1 MITFVVITIRVI
13 RMESKRQL
21 QVAELI
27 KRNFGTVLQEKGMY
41 IFGEAFVTITAVKLT
56 PDLSMAK
63 LYFSIFNTEDKNEVI
78 LLMRKNMHTLK
89 QALVT
94 RIRKHVRRIPYL
106 AFFEDET
113 LDEMYKLNKLFD
125 RLNKREE
132 E

>member
-1 MITFVVITIRVI
+1 MITFVLHNIRVI

-27 KRNFGTVLQEKGMY
+27 KRNFGTVLQEEGIY

-78 LLMRKNMHTLK
+78 LLMRKNMLK
-89 QALVT
+89 RALVI
-94 RIRKHVRRIPYL
+94 RIRKHVRRIPDL

-125 RLNKREE
+125 KLNKGEE

>member
-1 MITFVVITIRVI
+1 MITFIVITTRVI

-27 KRNFGTVLQEKGMY
+27 KRNFGTVLQEEGIY

-94 RIRKHVRRIPYL
+94 RIRKHVRRIPDL

-113 LDEMYKLNKLFD
+113 LDEMYRLNKLFD
-125 RLNKREE
+125 KLNKGEE